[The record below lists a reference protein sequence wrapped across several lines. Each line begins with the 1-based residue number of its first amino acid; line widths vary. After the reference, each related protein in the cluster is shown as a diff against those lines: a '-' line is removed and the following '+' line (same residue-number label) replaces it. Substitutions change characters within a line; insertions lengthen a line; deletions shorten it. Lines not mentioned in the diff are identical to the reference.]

1 MHIIV
6 GIVGLLLAIAMLYF
20 RLILIRAIASGRTIA
35 LHKPGRGKGPDLR
48 RAFAEEDDWW

>member
-20 RLILIRAIASGRTIA
+20 RLILIRAIAGGRTICTTQA
-35 LHKPGRGKGPDLR
+35 GWRKGP
-48 RAFAEEDDWW
+48 